1 MKRSESH
8 RSDES
13 QALRRVAESDI
24 VIVRSDAAHENIEM
38 SQLRVLGIGIAGM
51 IVADALILIYFWTI

>member
-1 MKRSESH
+1 MSRSETD

-13 QALRRVAESDI
+13 QALRRAAESDI
-24 VIVRSDAAHENIEM
+24 VIVRNDAAHGNIEM
-38 SQLRVLGIGIAGM
+38 SQLRVLCIGIAGM